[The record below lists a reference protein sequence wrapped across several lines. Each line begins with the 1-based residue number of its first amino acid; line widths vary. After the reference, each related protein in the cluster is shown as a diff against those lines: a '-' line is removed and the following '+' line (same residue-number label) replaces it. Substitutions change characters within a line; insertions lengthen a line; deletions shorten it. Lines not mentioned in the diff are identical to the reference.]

1 MKKAG
6 LFVIYGV
13 YAVIVAS
20 FGVYQHHQYQKSFE
34 EIVPYSHTIETQP
47 TETISETE
55 TALETQAYS
64 ETIQPDLIILPT
76 ETILTLHSE
85 PIPTTAKS
93 TTIPKNTTITT
104 TAVTE
109 PIEPIQEEIPEIPDV
124 PEKTEFIVNYP
135 LNLNTATLEELCT
148 LPEIGEVIAQAIIDY
163 REQIGGFIN
172 RQQLLEVSGI
182 GEHRYSVI
190 FPYLIIENEQ
200 PMPTESPEPEPVS
213 NPEPTPD
220 QIPESEPI
228 PTEPPQPEETT
239 LPTEPPEIP
248 YINLNTVTKEQ
259 LLLLPDCTE
268 EIAESIIQLRE
279 IHIHTFSN
287 PLEILFVN
295 DIARKTIIPNELYF
309 AWEEYLFVDDT
320 GGKQLDPYGTQEN

>member
-6 LFVIYGV
+6 LFVIYGI

-34 EIVPYSHTIETQP
+34 EIVPYSHTMETQP
-47 TETISETE
+47 TETISEP
-55 TALETQAYS
+55 ETQAYS
-64 ETIQPDLIILPT
+64 EIIQPDLVILPT
-76 ETILTLHSE
+76 KTVLTLYTE
-85 PIPTTAKS
+85 IIPTTEKS

-109 PIEPIQEEIPEIPDV
+109 PIETIQEEIPEIPDV

-163 REQIGGFIN
+163 REQIGGFIS

-190 FPYLIIENEQ
+190 FSYLTIENEQ
-200 PMPTESPEPEPVS
+200 PMPAESPEPEPV
-213 NPEPTPD
+213 PD
-220 QIPESEPI
+220 QIPEPDPI
-228 PTEPPQPEETT
+228 PDEPPQPEKTIP
-239 LPTEPPEIP
+239 PTEPPEIP

-259 LLLLPDCTE
+259 LLLLPECTE

-287 PLEILFVN
+287 PLEILYVN
-295 DIARKTIIPNELYF
+295 DIARKTIISNELYF
-309 AWEEYLFVDDT
+309 AWEEYLFVDDI
-320 GGKQLDPYGTQEN
+320 GGKQLDLYGTQEN

>member
-13 YAVIVAS
+13 YAVIAVS

-34 EIVPYSHTIETQP
+34 EIVPYSHTMETQP
-47 TETISETE
+47 TETISEPE
-55 TALETQAYS
+55 TWAYS
-64 ETIQPDLIILPT
+64 EIIQPDLIISPT

-85 PIPTTAKS
+85 PIPTTEKS
-93 TTIPKNTTITT
+93 TTIPKNTIITT

-109 PIEPIQEEIPEIPDV
+109 PSEPIQEEIPEIPDV

-163 REQIGGFIN
+163 REQTGGFIN

-190 FPYLIIENEQ
+190 FPYLTIENEQ
-200 PMPTESPEPEPVS
+200 PMPAESPEPEPIPDQT
-213 NPEPTPD
+213 PEP
-220 QIPESEPI
+220 EPI
-228 PTEPPQPEETT
+228 PTEPPQSEETIS
-239 LPTEPPEIP
+239 PIEPPEIP

-259 LLLLPDCTE
+259 LFLLPDCTE

-287 PLEILFVN
+287 PLEILYVN

-309 AWEEYLFVDDT
+309 SWEEYLFVDDT
-320 GGKQLDPYGTQEN
+320 GGKQLDLYGTQEN